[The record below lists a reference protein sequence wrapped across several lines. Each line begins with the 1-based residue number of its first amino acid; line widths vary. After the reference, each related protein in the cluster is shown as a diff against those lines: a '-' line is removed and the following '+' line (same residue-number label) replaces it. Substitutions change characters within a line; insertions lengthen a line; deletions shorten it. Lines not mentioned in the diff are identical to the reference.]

1 MSKAV
6 SKSTSTGINW
16 RQAWDSPKEF
26 GKSLTIGLATIAGI
40 LLVVLPRI
48 SEVLP
53 KILGDELLYS
63 QNARLLSP
71 EEWFLP
77 NFLFNWVFSSTNVC
91 GYGFYTCGKVI
102 NVFLL
107 LCLGFIIYAST
118 RLIAKPSLSLIMA
131 TLTCVGPI
139 AVYASFFTPD
149 MMFYLSM
156 AIVIFIAMQLNLDSK
171 WWMWFILGA
180 TLAVASLVKP
190 HALFAIPALIAYCLF
205 LALGTNQKKI
215 AAAFINI
222 VILVSS
228 TILLKFAF
236 GFAFAGP
243 NGLTLFGSYGN
254 ALDSASK
261 AITQTS
267 TPGVQLGGTSTNPI
281 STPAPGAA
289 QPAVA
294 STDFATMAVWELIL
308 HFGFLIIAFSLPLFI
323 AGRRIGQSMAIRNTN
338 PVETKLS
345 FLAISILLMGVIS
358 TAIYTAVAPSWG
370 EILDYRLMVRY
381 YEYVLP
387 FLVITALVQL
397 DESNK
402 RHVRRIVFSFFAIIV
417 AVLASTKLVTVVP
430 PLYTDSTLFSGMYFS
445 NISIWV
451 FAIISAGLLLFYLI
465 NQKKAVRYWL
475 FGWLPI
481 VTVIVAISTQIAM
494 TGPSSIKGLY
504 TNAAQT
510 THQLLT
516 QEQRDALIV
525 VGNYKNN
532 VQAAQLWID
541 SKSVQGLWIDR
552 GQNLDIDSLAPE
564 AKYVLIIGEMN
575 VSGSFEVVKQDES
588 FAIIKR
594 P

>member
-6 SKSTSTGINW
+6 SKSTNAGINW
-16 RQAWDSPKEF
+16 RQALESPKEF
-26 GKSLTIGLATIAGI
+26 GKSLTIGLAAITGV
-40 LLVVLPRI
+40 LLAVLPRI

-77 NFLFNWVFSSTNVC
+77 NFLFNWVFNSTNIC
-91 GYGFYTCGKVI
+91 GYGFYSCGKTI

-107 LCLGFIIYAST
+107 LSFGFMIYASA
-118 RLIAKPSLSLIMA
+118 RLVAKPSLSLFISVV
-131 TLTCVGPI
+131 TCVGPI
-139 AVYASFFTPD
+139 AVYASYFTPD
-149 MMFYLSM
+149 MMFYLAMS
-156 AIVIFIAMQLNLDSK
+156 IVIFIAMQMNFESR
-171 WWMWFILGA
+171 WWMWLVLGA
-180 TLAVASLVKP
+180 TLAVASVVKP
-190 HALFAIPALIAYCLF
+190 HALFAVPALISYCIF
-205 LALGTNQKKI
+205 LALGTNNKK
-215 AAAFINI
+215 FILTLRNI
-222 VILVSS
+222 LIVVSS

-236 GFAFAGP
+236 GFALAGP
-243 NGLTLFGSYGN
+243 SGLTLFGSYGN
-254 ALDSASK
+254 ALDSATKS
-261 AITQTS
+261 ITQNIQKD
-267 TPGVQLGGTSTNPI
+267 GQLGGTMADPI
-281 STPAPGAA
+281 STPALGSAQQVTASGDFGSMAA
-289 QPAVA
+289 
-294 STDFATMAVWELIL
+294 WELIL
-308 HFGFLIIAFSLPLFI
+308 HLGFLIIAFSLPLFI
-323 AGRRIGQSMAIRNTN
+323 ASRSIFQSIAIRNTSAAS
-338 PVETKLS
+338 TKLS
-345 FLAISILLMGVIS
+345 FLAISILLMGATS

-370 EILDYRLMVRY
+370 EILDYRLMIRY

-387 FLVITALVQL
+387 FLVIAALIQI
-397 DESNK
+397 DESKKGN
-402 RHVRRIVFSFFAIIV
+402 VRRIVLSFMAITI
-417 AVLASTKLVTVVP
+417 AVIASTKLTTVVP

-445 NISIWV
+445 NVSIWI
-451 FAIISAGLLLFYLI
+451 FTFISAGLLLFALK
-465 NQKKAVRYWL
+465 NQEKARKYWL
-475 FGWLPI
+475 FGWLPVI
-481 VTVIVAISTQIAM
+481 TVIVAISTQIGM

-510 THQLLT
+510 AHEILT

-541 SKSVQGLWIDR
+541 SKSVKGLWIDR
-552 GQNLDIDSLAPE
+552 GQNLDVDSLAPE